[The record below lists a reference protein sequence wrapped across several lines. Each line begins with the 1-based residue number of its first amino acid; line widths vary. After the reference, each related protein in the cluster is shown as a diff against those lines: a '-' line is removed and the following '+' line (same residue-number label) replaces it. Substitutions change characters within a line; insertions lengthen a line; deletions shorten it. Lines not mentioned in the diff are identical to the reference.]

1 MNRTEL
7 DDWILAV
14 SLDEHEK
21 VVGAVERVMAD
32 SGAAVSACPSRHAP
46 EIPMSNH
53 SRRSVLGTAPGA
65 QIQRAGQKT
74 IEYENG
80 DGGSVNINFKV
91 ADVITPLV
99 AVGEL
104 QRCGI
109 TVVMGPHRSFVT
121 RSQVTRPPGRNP
133 NFEHCNGAYWMSLTR
148 WENGT
153 KTVAPVDLG
162 DPAPTSKSL
171 NELPS
176 VEDTI
181 DVAREDAEANVLTV
195 LTTPKECGAVER
207 SGHELTHVPHRNLGS
222 RCVAGRGTDDS
233 HRQSD
238 SHSGSPRV
246 GCDFMHLL
254 CPVQLASPGWI
265 IFGTIEVESQSMA
278 AAVTAKA
285 ASDILVRLFLAM
297 LDAWGRSDAK
307 MLLRS
312 GQEVTLS
319 LILR

>member
-1 MNRTEL
+1 M
-7 DDWILAV
+7 
-14 SLDEHEK
+14 
-21 VVGAVERVMAD
+21 
-32 SGAAVSACPSRHAP
+32 
-46 EIPMSNH
+46 
-53 SRRSVLGTAPGA
+53 
-65 QIQRAGQKT
+65 
-74 IEYENG
+74 
-80 DGGSVNINFKV
+80 
-91 ADVITPLV
+91 
-99 AVGEL
+99 
-104 QRCGI
+104 
-109 TVVMGPHRSFVT
+109 
-121 RSQVTRPPGRNP
+121 
-133 NFEHCNGAYWMSLTR
+133 
-148 WENGT
+148 
-153 KTVAPVDLG
+153 
-162 DPAPTSKSL
+162 
-171 NELPS
+171 
-176 VEDTI
+176 
-181 DVAREDAEANVLTV
+181 REDA
-195 LTTPKECGAVER
+195 TPKESGAVER